1 MLVLI
6 ILALLLWSLFGVH
19 NFVSVVATIKNSEL
33 ADAEAFKRVY
43 KINRSLFFVLS
54 GPLVWIVTAV
64 FYLYDISHKS

>member
-6 ILALLLWSLFGVH
+6 ILALLLWSLVGALS
-19 NFVSVVATIKNSEL
+19 FVAVMINIQDSEL
-33 ADAEAFKRVY
+33 GSAESFKQIY
-43 KINRSLFFVLS
+43 KINRSLSFILS